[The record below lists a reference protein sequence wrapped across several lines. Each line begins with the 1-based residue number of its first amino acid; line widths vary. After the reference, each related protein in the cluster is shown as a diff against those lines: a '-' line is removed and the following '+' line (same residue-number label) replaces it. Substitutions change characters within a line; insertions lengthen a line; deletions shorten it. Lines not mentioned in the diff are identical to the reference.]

1 MFSSSFLNLIGGI
14 LAYPTILQF
23 TLNFL
28 LRLIILSISSPSAFL
43 VVFCGF
49 LATSVLVS
57 SFSELVI
64 SIALPLITF

>member
-23 TLNFL
+23 TLDFL
-28 LRLIILSISSPSAFL
+28 LSLIILSISSSSAFL

-57 SFSELVI
+57 SFSEFVI